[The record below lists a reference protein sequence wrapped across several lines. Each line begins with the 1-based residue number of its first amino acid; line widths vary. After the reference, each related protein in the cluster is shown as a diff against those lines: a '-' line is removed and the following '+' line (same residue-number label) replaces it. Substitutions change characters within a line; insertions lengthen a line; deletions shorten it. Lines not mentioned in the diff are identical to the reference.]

1 MDFKI
6 TIDITGRFE
15 NCLNRLA
22 YAIAGT
28 TFASK
33 IRPEEAIQNAPE
45 CASEYEPVNTQAE
58 PENAPEAKSEPPA
71 EAKPEPVEVAA
82 QNDDVEPEL
91 VKAPEKKSAK
101 KRAPKKAE
109 NLPADAPAE
118 PVPVNTQAE
127 PENAPETK
135 SEQPAEAEHT
145 PSEPSADDP
154 MEGMTIMQASQA
166 ILDEISDRGLEMADV
181 NARVRSRAAEAGIAY
196 SSITCL
202 VKAIGYREAR
212 RVALNEK

>member
-6 TIDITGRFE
+6 TIDITDRFE

-22 YAIAGT
+22 DAIAGT

-33 IRPEEAIQNAPE
+33 IRPEEAIQNVPE
-45 CASEYEPVNTQAE
+45 RASESEPVNPPAE

-71 EAKPEPVEVAA
+71 EAKPEPLEVAA

-118 PVPVNTQAE
+118 PVPVNTHAE

-145 PSEPSADDP
+145 PDP

-181 NARVRSRAAEAGIAY
+181 NARVRARAAEAGIAY